1 MYSVYMLRVPDGRVY
16 IGTTAQ
22 DIKRRWNNG
31 NGYRFSPALW
41 EQIRR
46 HGWEHIDK
54 MVLADGLTEEEAC
67 KLEQE
72 KIRQHM
78 SYKQEYGFNREMGGI
93 FTKKIV
99 PDNVKAHMS
108 ETRKGV
114 LNHNYGKHF
123 TKEHREKI
131 AESNR
136 GQKRSEETKEKLRK
150 VHSKAVS
157 QYTVS
162 GIYIATYES
171 GVVAENVT
179 GISKHSISKVCLGK
193 AKTGGGFL
201 WRFD

>member
-16 IGTTAQ
+16 IGATAQ

-41 EQIRR
+41 EQIQR

-72 KIRQHM
+72 KIKKHM
-78 SYKQEYGFNREMGGI
+78 SYRQEYGFNREMGGI

-99 PDNVKAHMS
+99 PENVKAHMS
-108 ETRKGV
+108 ETRKGK

-136 GQKRSEETKEKLRK
+136 GQKRSEETKEKCRLI
-150 VHSKAVS
+150 HEKAVS
-157 QYTVS
+157 QYTKN
-162 GIYIATYES
+162 GQLIATYVS
-171 GVVAENVT
+171 GKIASQET
-179 GISKHSISKVCLGK
+179 GVNAGHISKVCKGQRK
-193 AKTGGGFL
+193 SAGGYF
-201 WRFD
+201 WSFA